1 MDRRSSTCASFVS
14 NDGSDDLVVR
24 YQWGGEAIGLELMRE
39 TASNVVRTVH
49 WGEDPLGVTLG
60 VEETSRR
67 VFVTRSSRPDVQV
80 GDVLVEAQGELI
92 TEYNLAERLAMLKKQ
107 HALNPDI
114 PFVFAPPPPPVFV
127 KKCAGELNDVGVD
140 SSFELR
146 YVNGRVSPKSFFFL
160 EISFETPTEASKE
173 LKKRRFHKPKKT
185 KTVQEPQDKDLKLKV
200 KPHNANEALEVLEAL
215 QKSDSSGLSQ
225 DLAKTLLATLI
236 TEKKLDKALELLEL
250 CGKQM
255 LRLPTISS
263 QLVCNAAMLAAH
275 RAEQGG
281 VVQYIVTQMVKD
293 AKPHKDRAIET
304 ALSAALNSK
313 LFQLVL
319 DIVKCV
325 ETLDIKLT
333 VEHYHFVL
341 KIYAWAGDMQA
352 ALSTRDMMQENGLV
366 LTDDG
371 LYWLVHCACKLDLWE
386 LVQELLAHTT
396 PSGQVSVNAYN
407 SAISAYGNAN
417 HWPKVLGV
425 YGMMPE
431 NLRAELKGWHFGVV
445 ITAYAK
451 ADSKELKLQVVD
463 IFNKHKAKATKFAY
477 GDVVTALVETDQF
490 DAALEII
497 KDMKNHGIMSGKGA
511 YRAVT
516 LALIRH
522 GSAQEA
528 KELLEEFIAR
538 MGDSPE
544 RFLDIIQFYA
554 DRRQSEEVKQE

>member
-49 WGEDPLGVTLG
+49 WREDPLGVTLG

-114 PFVFAPPPPPVFV
+114 PFVFAPPPSPVFV

-146 YVNGRVSPKSFFFL
+146 YVNGRVVRYLEMRELQVLIRNSPKPCTMAFVQ
-160 EISFETPTEASKE
+160 SKGHQ
-173 LKKRRFHKPKKT
+173 FYS
-185 KTVQEPQDKDLKLKV
+185 
-200 KPHNANEALEVLEAL
+200 AL
-215 QKSDSSGLSQ
+215 QNQ
-225 DLAKTLLATLI
+225 EQEQRRQRQI
-236 TEKKLDKALELLEL
+236 
-250 CGKQM
+250 
-255 LRLPTISS
+255 PS
-263 QLVCNAAMLAAH
+263 QL
-275 RAEQGG
+275 
-281 VVQYIVTQMVKD
+281 MVKD
-293 AKPHKDRAIET
+293 AKPHEDRAIET
-304 ALSAALNSK
+304 ALSAALNFK

-325 ETLDIKLT
+325 ETMDIKLT

-386 LVQELLAHTT
+386 LVQELLAHTI

-425 YGMMPE
+425 YGMLPE
-431 NLRAELKGWHFGVV
+431 NLHAELKGWHLGAVT
-445 ITAYAK
+445 TAYTK
-451 ADSKELKLQVVD
+451 ADSKELKLQAVD
-463 IFNKHKAKATKFAY
+463 IFNKHKAKATMFAY

-497 KDMKNHGIMSGKGA
+497 KDMKNHGITSGKSA

-516 LALIRH
+516 LALICH

-538 MGDSPE
+538 MEDSPE